1 MIVGRKGEGTSPPK
15 MIPGMECL
23 HISTRGAKRPWKG
36 PISGLKGPIRTR
48 LGRFKSPTRQKKI
61 TNSEKEGGGMV
72 EVGRRK
78 EVASPPKPIVGSKRS
93 CPKINNNSNSE
104 NGSGGIW
111 WWVGRDGDTS
121 PLKPMP
127 GSERS

>member
-1 MIVGRKGEGTSPPK
+1 MLTSLDEGSEEAVEGPDFW
-15 MIPGMECL
+15 L
-23 HISTRGAKRPWKG
+23 KRFHTYQAREVQEPEK
-36 PISGLKGPIRTR
+36 
-48 LGRFKSPTRQKKI
+48 KKI
-61 TNSEKEGGGMV
+61 TNSEKGGSGMV
-72 EVGRRK
+72 EVGRRG